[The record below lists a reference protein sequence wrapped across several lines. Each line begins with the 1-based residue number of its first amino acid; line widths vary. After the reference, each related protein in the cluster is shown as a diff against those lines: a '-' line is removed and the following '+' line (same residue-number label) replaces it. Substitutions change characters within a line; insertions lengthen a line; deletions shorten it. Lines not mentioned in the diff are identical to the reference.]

1 MANELTRQ
9 LQLTELEI
17 LIELDRVCKE
27 ENLTYFL
34 EGGTLLG
41 ALRHGGFIPWD
52 DDIDVLMPRED
63 YNRLIDVF
71 REGKLK
77 GYHLQCIAVSY
88 THLRAHET

>member
-34 EGGTLLG
+34 ARFGTA
-41 ALRHGGFIPWD
+41 AL
-52 DDIDVLMPRED
+52 
-63 YNRLIDVF
+63 F
-71 REGKLK
+71 RGMTIST
-77 GYHLQCIAVSY
+77 C
-88 THLRAHET
+88 

>member
-9 LQLTELEI
+9 LQLRELEI

-63 YNRLIDVF
+63 YNRLIDNGCRFPFVP
-71 REGKLK
+71 
-77 GYHLQCIAVSY
+77 VSFD
-88 THLRAHET
+88 TSSKIFCSAR

>member
-1 MANELTRQ
+1 MLDVKKWERKQRMANELTRQ

-41 ALRHGGFIPWD
+41 ALRHGGFIPWT
-52 DDIDVLMPRED
+52 IST
-63 YNRLIDVF
+63 
-71 REGKLK
+71 
-77 GYHLQCIAVSY
+77 C
-88 THLRAHET
+88 

>member
-34 EGGTLLG
+34 EGD
-41 ALRHGGFIPWD
+41 AAR
-52 DDIDVLMPRED
+52 
-63 YNRLIDVF
+63 
-71 REGKLK
+71 
-77 GYHLQCIAVSY
+77 
-88 THLRAHET
+88 RASARWFYSVG

>member
-71 REGKLK
+71 RE
-77 GYHLQCIAVSY
+77 
-88 THLRAHET
+88 